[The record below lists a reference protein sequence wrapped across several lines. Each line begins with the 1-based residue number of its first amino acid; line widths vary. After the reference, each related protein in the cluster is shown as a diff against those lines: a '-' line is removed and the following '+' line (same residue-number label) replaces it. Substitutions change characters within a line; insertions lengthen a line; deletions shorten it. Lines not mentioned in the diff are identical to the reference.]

1 MAETLNPRAGIG
13 MTSARTRGR
22 MVERLR
28 EQGIRDEIVLS
39 AMGTVPRH
47 LFVDQALESRA
58 YEDTALPIG
67 FGQTISN
74 PYIVARMA
82 ELARHGENGAG
93 HALGRVLEIGL
104 GCGYQAAVLAELGNV
119 EVYTI
124 EIVPELA
131 ESAAQRLK
139 ELGYSDVH
147 IRQGDGYYGWAEA
160 APFDAI
166 IVTAAPDHLPA
177 PLVAQLAEDGR
188 IVIPI
193 GPPGGFQSLWRFVH
207 EDGELV
213 AYNMGGVAFV
223 PFTGAGIEQGEQTPV
238 P

>member
-28 EQGIRDEIVLS
+28 EQGIRDETVLA

-82 ELARHGENGAG
+82 ELARHGEAGQG
-93 HALGRVLEIGL
+93 HALNRVLEVGL
-104 GCGYQAAVLAELGNV
+104 GCGYQAAVLAKIAREVISLDRIAQLVGKTRVRLRELRINNV
-119 EVYTI
+119 K
-124 EIVPELA
+124 P
-131 ESAAQRLK
+131 K
-139 ELGYSDVH
+139 H
-147 IRQGDGYYGWAEA
+147 GDGLHGAKDFG
-160 APFDAI
+160 PFDAI
-166 IVTAAPDHLPA
+166 VIAAAFPEVPQEL
-177 PLVAQLAEDGR
+177 LEQLADGGRLVMPKGGSAQTLCVIERQGETCAERLLED
-188 IVIPI
+188 VK
-193 GPPGGFQSLWRFVH
+193 FVP
-207 EDGELV
+207 LLP
-213 AYNMGGVAFV
+213 GVA
-223 PFTGAGIEQGEQTPV
+223 
-238 P
+238 